1 MPISLGVRALTIFIL
16 IGALALL
23 RAMPAAMLQR
33 FRAGVEASFTEGS
46 ELQQTFTE
54 QEDVDAFADAQALW
68 VRTLSAVQGPKS
80 SH

>member
-23 RAMPAAMLQR
+23 RAMPPAMLQR
-33 FRAGVEASFTEGS
+33 FRAGVEMSFTEGS

-54 QEDVDAFADAQALW
+54 QEDVDAFADAKALW
-68 VRTLSAVQGPKS
+68 VRVLSAVQGAKS